1 MRHWQHHM
9 EKVFETHVKGR
20 KHKNWE
26 KNFNPANN
34 DVNQQ
39 ETQATCEA
47 RTGILFWVHHSLSI
61 HTFFSLWN
69 LPFYQLCPWAMNITK
84 RNLLQAH
91 LNIQESTCT
100 SWLIL
105 YKLAFYLILFNVGC
119 IKLNCSLCECWLK
132 ILHSLIVIFQ
142 YKVTQYFW
150 FPVSELFTKVSVNN
164 SESWHRW
171 KRRRW
176 TFGNFKKVIVSLSH
190 HQQFFDTD

>member
-1 MRHWQHHM
+1 MRRISGLGFALQPFFRHSCLVRHWQHHM

-47 RTGILFWVHHSLSI
+47 RTGILFWVHHSLSV

-105 YKLAFYLILFNVGC
+105 YKLAFYLTVAL
-119 IKLNCSLCECWLK
+119 
-132 ILHSLIVIFQ
+132 
-142 YKVTQYFW
+142 
-150 FPVSELFTKVSVNN
+150 
-164 SESWHRW
+164 
-171 KRRRW
+171 
-176 TFGNFKKVIVSLSH
+176 
-190 HQQFFDTD
+190 